1 MSAQT
6 ETTKVVKTLPIKYK
20 HMLYSMVGLIENLKH
35 NNVLDGDSVQKCLD
49 VLKPAIFM
57 KPDEQVAFMDELID
71 LQHIEKNIVKGMIA
85 EKKKAEKDQEKAQK
99 KAEKTAILTAEKE
112 KQKAEKAAEKEKQKA
127 EKKPRAKK
135 NKEEPKVEEPKV
147 EEPKVEEPK
156 VEEPKVE
163 EPKVE
168 ETKVEEPK
176 VEEVKEAPKVKEPKE
191 APKVEEPKVEEPK
204 VEPEMMMKIINDVRY
219 WILENNP
226 ENSPVYE
233 NTKDSDGDST
243 SGKKVGE
250 LRDGELFLD
259 NAEEP
264 KEKKKTVKKPRQP
277 KKDTET
283 TEDKKLKT
291 KGRKPM
297 ISHTVFEGTKKK
309 PEDQLE
315 FSCHQTLD
323 FELDEKYTSELTE
336 EEYNGGNT
344 TPKLRVNK

>member
-127 EKKPRAKK
+127 EKKPRTKK
-135 NKEEPKVEEPKV
+135 NKEEPKVEEPKI
-147 EEPKVEEPK
+147 
-156 VEEPKVE
+156 
-163 EPKVE
+163 
-168 ETKVEEPK
+168 
-176 VEEVKEAPKVKEPKE
+176 
-191 APKVEEPKVEEPK
+191 
-204 VEPEMMMKIINDVRY
+204 EPEMMMKIINDVRY

-297 ISHTVFEGTKKK
+297 ISQTVFEGTKKK